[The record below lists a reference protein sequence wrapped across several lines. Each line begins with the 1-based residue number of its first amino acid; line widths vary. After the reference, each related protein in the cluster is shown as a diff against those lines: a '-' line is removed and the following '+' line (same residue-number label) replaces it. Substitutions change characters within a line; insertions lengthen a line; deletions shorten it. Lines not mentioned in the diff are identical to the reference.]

1 MTDYISASVK
11 ERGSVSTFSVS
22 SGSSSVVS
30 EERFVNALIA
40 FREEEREAKLLLETT
55 WIIRN
60 LKWWPTMYETNEAYL
75 ELKAT
80 VATGQIGIFC
90 TS

>member
-55 WIIRN
+55 
-60 LKWWPTMYETNEAYL
+60 
-75 ELKAT
+75 
-80 VATGQIGIFC
+80 
-90 TS
+90 